1 MRIRRLALIFFYII
15 LLTGKSY
22 AEKVSDLQGG
32 NNSNSSPFGGSG
44 GTDDFNPPPDPIDT
58 PIDAGIVF
66 LLIIG
71 TAFGVPQLRVEKK
84 GYMKIA

>member
-1 MRIRRLALIFFYII
+1 MKICRVALIVFYII
-15 LLTGKSY
+15 VLTGKGY
-22 AEKVSDLQGG
+22 AEKLSDLQGG
-32 NNSNSSPFGGSG
+32 NNSSSSPFGGSG
-44 GTDDFNPPPDPIDT
+44 GTDDINPPPDPVDT

-84 GYMKIA
+84 VYMKIA